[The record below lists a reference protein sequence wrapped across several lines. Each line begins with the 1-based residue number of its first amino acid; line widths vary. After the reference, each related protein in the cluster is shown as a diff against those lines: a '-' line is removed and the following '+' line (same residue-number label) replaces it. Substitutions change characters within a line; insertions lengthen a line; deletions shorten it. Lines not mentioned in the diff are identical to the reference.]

1 MQDET
6 PPERLRRSE
15 AAAYARR
22 RLGQSVKVNT
32 LRSWPI
38 PYRQLG
44 RDAVYELADL
54 DRFID
59 ARLKAAPVRRAPI
72 DPAAIYEKRRKLLVG
87 NVGADEA
94 HLRATEHAVNEYRRC
109 TGADFETAKRA
120 VLAAIARAKGKVC
133 PGSSDVGAKPKNNSP
148 IWASPS
154 TTTIEGAFDVKHRA

>member
-1 MQDET
+1 LLKAAKRLYIAAMQDET
-6 PPERLRRSE
+6 SRERLRRSE

-38 PYRQLG
+38 PYRQVG

-59 ARLKAAPVRRAPI
+59 ARLKAAPVRRAQWASRAL
-72 DPAAIYEKRRKLLVG
+72 AAVYETRRKLIVG

-94 HLRATEHAVNEYRRC
+94 HRRAAEWAVNEYRRC
-109 TGADFETAKRA
+109 TGAGLEEAKQA
-120 VLAAIARAKGKVC
+120 VRAAIAKAKERV
-133 PGSSDVGAKPKNNSP
+133 
-148 IWASPS
+148 
-154 TTTIEGAFDVKHRA
+154 